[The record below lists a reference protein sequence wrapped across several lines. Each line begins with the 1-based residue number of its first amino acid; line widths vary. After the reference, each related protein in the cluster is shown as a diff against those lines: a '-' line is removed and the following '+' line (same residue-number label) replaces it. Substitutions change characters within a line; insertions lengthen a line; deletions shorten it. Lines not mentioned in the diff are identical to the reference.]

1 MCVFDVISFHF
12 LDFPELFFT
21 ICNLTATRNDRHA
34 TSSSDLGVGD
44 SFGGGNNGGSEIISW
59 WMKKDFPLCCAES
72 LKYLQ
77 FLDFWERVLNSS
89 CMVRI
94 TFWRRAQGNVSESE
108 SHTFHQ
114 SIPNYTKPTQFLNFY
129 QISEYLANFRIW
141 KKIKNFD
148 KTEFLPNLRISAIF

>member
-1 MCVFDVISFHF
+1 MCVFVVISFHF
-12 LDFPELFFT
+12 LDFPEHFFT

-34 TSSSDLGVGD
+34 TSSSDLWVGD
-44 SFGGGNNGGSEIISW
+44 SFGSGGNNGGSEIISW

-94 TFWRRAQGNVSESE
+94 TFWTSKRRAQGNVSESE

-114 SIPNYTKPTQFLNFY
+114 TIPNQPNFWIFTKFKNICHILEYLTNSRISTKFLNFY
-129 QISEYLANFRIW
+129 QMSEL
-141 KKIKNFD
+141 
-148 KTEFLPNLRISAIF
+148 